1 MRIDIEEAQKDFSE
15 LIGKM
20 VYGKDKQ
27 IIITKRGMP
36 VARITDY
43 NEPPRKRRAGLGK
56 GKFVI
61 PDNWDELEYL
71 S

>member
-15 LIGKM
+15 LIGKIA
-20 VYGKDKQ
+20 YCDDKQ
-27 IIITKRGMP
+27 VIITKNGQA
-36 VARITDY
+36 VAKITDY
-43 NEPPRKRRAGLGK
+43 HELPRKRRAGVGK
-56 GKFVI
+56 GKFII